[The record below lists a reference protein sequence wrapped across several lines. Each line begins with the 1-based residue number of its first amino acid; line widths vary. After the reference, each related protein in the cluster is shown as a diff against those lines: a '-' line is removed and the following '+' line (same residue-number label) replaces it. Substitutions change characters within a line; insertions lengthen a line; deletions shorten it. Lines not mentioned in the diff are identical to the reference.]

1 MASHRERPG
10 QRSHTPHTPAR
21 RGPGAARSL
30 RAASTARGR
39 SPSPPGS
46 GAASPRAPSQTL
58 PHTLSPTVQTSTMD
72 APLPPEYARAAS
84 GMAGEPN
91 ETDPTVEEGIAG
103 RLSSL
108 LASPSAEIAG
118 TALRR
123 FVRSVWLIVELIGV
137 GLIFLVCFRSPVT
150 VRGFFEPAGLGLAL
164 LSAVGTT
171 GIVVSVVPPR
181 LYARLA
187 PRKDYRSMVG
197 GLMLASGI
205 IQGCA
210 AVTLTMLVLLFQ
222 RIPALGPDGVPGAGA
237 ALAAGMVGLLANTV
251 LVAALTVALAPPLG
265 TQAARLVFLAWL
277 CLALYSYIATDFLGS
292 VLTVVRLPL
301 LPFAA
306 GYSFGQ
312 SGVIGAAGVL
322 ALGVEAAYIGALIA
336 LAPRWVPLR
345 KRLSF

>member
-1 MASHRERPG
+1 MSSRSDRPE
-10 QRSHTPHTPAR
+10 QLSRTPHPPAR
-21 RGPGAARSL
+21 RGPGSARSL
-30 RAASTARGR
+30 RGAGTTRGR
-39 SPSPPGS
+39 SPSPPGPA
-46 GAASPRAPSQTL
+46 AASSRAPIQAL
-58 PHTLSPTVQTSTMD
+58 PRTSSPTAQTSTVD
-72 APLPPEYARAAS
+72 APLPPEHARAAS
-84 GMAGEPN
+84 RTAGEPDKAAPALAKG
-91 ETDPTVEEGIAG
+91 TAG
-103 RLSSL
+103 LLSAL
-108 LASPSAEIAG
+108 LAAPAAQIAG

-123 FVRSVWLIVELIGV
+123 FVRSVWLAVELIGV
-137 GLIFLVCFRSPVT
+137 GLIFLLCFRSPVT

-171 GIVVSVVPPR
+171 GIVVSVVPAR

-187 PRKDYRSMVG
+187 PRKDFRSMVG
-197 GLMLASGI
+197 GLILAAGI

-210 AVTLTMLVLLFQ
+210 AVALTMLVLLFQ
-222 RIPALGPDGVPGAGA
+222 RIPALGPDGVPSAGA
-237 ALAAGMVGLLANTV
+237 SLAAGLVGLLANTV
-251 LVAALTVALAPPLG
+251 LVAAVTVALAPPLG